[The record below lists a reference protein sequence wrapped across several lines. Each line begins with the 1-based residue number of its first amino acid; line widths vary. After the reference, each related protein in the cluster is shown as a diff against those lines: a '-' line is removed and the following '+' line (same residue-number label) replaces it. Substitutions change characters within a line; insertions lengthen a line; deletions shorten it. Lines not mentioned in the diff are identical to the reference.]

1 VAADTPLA
9 DTCVC
14 GSSAWHKHLN
24 ERVLW
29 CRNCGAA
36 RLIFEPHW
44 QIPLSRAGDV
54 PPPTFDADETPTK
67 PG

>member
-1 VAADTPLA
+1 
-9 DTCVC
+9 
-14 GSSAWHKHLN
+14 LN

-36 RLIFEPHW
+36 RLIFDPHW